1 MTIMYML
8 TTFEKSVNEQ
18 AHSNDLK
25 ALEISLS
32 MKKKRLKEAQIAVN
46 CDSNYLERLSCCRF
60 ADYVEL
66 LMELTYIPIKDLLK
80 LQSHA
85 CQPRSQVRGGSQNQC
100 RLLVKGYKSF
110 GTTNQTMPITFLLLL
125 LGVGC
130 GFAGKFCMDT
140 LGASGNYWPFY
151 WEFNCLVHF
160 FANVFTSMLFIILYG
175 PVTVTGGSM
184 GHVLFPYWLRRLAFY
199 AIVLVYLPLLCG
211 LMPFAGPGEWL
222 EHFSGLLVSGVD
234 E

>member
-85 CQPRSQVRGGSQNQC
+85 CQPRN
-100 RLLVKGYKSF
+100 YKSNNANYF
-110 GTTNQTMPITFLLLL
+110 PTFAVGSRLRFCWKILHGYIRSKRELLAVL
-125 LGVGC
+125 LGVS
-130 GFAGKFCMDT
+130 
-140 LGASGNYWPFY
+140 LP
-151 WEFNCLVHF
+151 
-160 FANVFTSMLFIILYG
+160 
-175 PVTVTGGSM
+175 VTGGSM

-211 LMPFAGPGEWL
+211 LMPFAGPVSFASLDILALAGKDFFIIHPTFAIGRRHSWSLDEVSAML
-222 EHFSGLLVSGVD
+222 SDDGQPAGLTWVLFAVMIK
-234 E
+234 